1 MKTKL
6 LFTLLIFW
14 AISGFAQQFGQQ
26 QVISTETEKP
36 YLSIPFDIDNDGFVD
51 ILTASGETYKMSWY
65 RNLDGNGNFSSEI
78 IINETPVYYLSV
90 DFVDIDTDGDMDIL
104 YLSNNASYI
113 AWLENLDGA
122 GNFGTEQIINE
133 QDFISSVKTLDMDN
147 DGDQDLI
154 VALANSSS
162 VKIVWYENENGQGT
176 FGPENLLI
184 QNDNEFAKILLE
196 DIDNDGLLD
205 ILATEFVYVQ
215 GKIFWYKN
223 LGNATFG
230 PMQIIY
236 QFLYVQS
243 GGTNIIGF
251 EYADI
256 NTDGKK
262 DLIMTSVDDNSVVS
276 THWLENLDN
285 QGNFGDLQSIILD
298 FYDQYLFYDL
308 DNDNDNDMLLWN
320 RDLDNVSWKKNE
332 DGEGTFGTPIIIN
345 AAADF
350 ASDAKAADIDG
361 DGWLDIV
368 SASAGNNKLAWY
380 KNNTLGISENEIAN
394 YHIYPNPTSGVLYIE
409 SKLPIS
415 QISVFNL
422 LGQRI
427 ETTIDK
433 KQIDL
438 SKAETGVYLLKIED
452 GNGNFQTHKIVKE

>member
-6 LFTLLIFW
+6 LFTLSIFW

-104 YLSNNASYI
+104 YHSNNASYI

-162 VKIVWYENENGQGT
+162 VKIVWYENEDGQGT

-243 GGTNIIGF
+243 GGTNIIEF
-251 EYADI
+251 QYADI

-350 ASDAKAADIDG
+350 ASDAKAADFDG
-361 DGWLDIV
+361 DGWLDIA
-368 SASAGNNKLAWY
+368 SASSGDNKLAWY

-415 QISVFNL
+415 QISVFTI
-422 LGQRI
+422 LGQSI
-427 ETTIDK
+427 ERKQNTN
-433 KQIDL
+433 QIDL
-438 SKAETGVYLLKIED
+438 SKAEAGVYILNIED
-452 GNGNFQTHKIVKE
+452 ENGNSQTHKIVKE

>member
-6 LFTLLIFW
+6 LLTLSIFCT
-14 AISGFAQQFGQQ
+14 ISTFAQFGQQ
-26 QVISTETEKP
+26 QIISTETAKP

-65 RNLDGNGNFSSEI
+65 RNLDGLGNFSSEI
-78 IINETPVYYLSV
+78 IINETPVYYISV
-90 DFVDIDTDGDMDIL
+90 EFVDIDTDGDMDIL
-104 YLSNNASYI
+104 YHSNNASYI
-113 AWLENLDGA
+113 AWLENIDGA
-122 GNFGTEQIINE
+122 GNFGMEQIINE
-133 QDFISSVKTLDMDN
+133 QDFISSVKSLDMDN

-154 VALANSSS
+154 VALANSAS
-162 VKIVWYENENGQGT
+162 VKIVWYENEDGQGT

-184 QNDNEFAKILLE
+184 QNDNEFAKIVLE

-243 GGTNIIGF
+243 GGTNIIEF
-251 EYADI
+251 QYADI

-262 DLIMTSVDDNSVVS
+262 DLTITSVDDNSFVS

-285 QGNFGDLQSIILD
+285 LGNFGDLQAIILD
-298 FYDQYLFYDL
+298 FYDEYLFYDL

-320 RDLDNVSWKKNE
+320 RDLDNISWKKNE

-345 AAADF
+345 AGADF

-361 DGWLDIV
+361 DGWLDII

-380 KNNTLGISENEIAN
+380 KNNTLVISENEVSN
-394 YHIYPNPTSGVLYIE
+394 YQIFPNPTNGILYIK
-409 SKLPIS
+409 SKKAIS
-415 QISVFNL
+415 HISVFNL
-422 LGQRI
+422 LGQLV
-427 ETTIDK
+427 ETTLENN
-433 KQIDL
+433 QIEL
-438 SKAETGVYLLKIED
+438 SKAESGVYLLKIED
-452 GNGNFQTHKIVKE
+452 ENGNSQTHKIVKE